1 MRKFLFLFVLALGAI
16 LASCNSDPDSYE
28 NLLADEKESISKFI
42 KRNNINVISS
52 LPDDWGT
59 VGENDYY
66 LDGNGLYIHIVDTGA
81 VGDTVNV
88 AAYQLVLARYNK
100 ITLDSE
106 PDTIIRYW
114 DPIDA
119 PYPLEFLY
127 AVSDETIDAFQL
139 ATKYMKKSNSVA
151 KLIVPSKLG
160 TEEDVNA
167 VIAYYYDFKIS
178 FTD

>member
-1 MRKFLFLFVLALGAI
+1 MLALGAM
-16 LASCNSDPDSYE
+16 LTSCNSDPDSYE
-28 NLLADEKESISKFI
+28 NLLADQKEAISKFI

-52 LPDDWGT
+52 IPEDNIW
-59 VGENDYY
+59 GENDYY
-66 LDGNGLYIHIVDTGA
+66 LTSSGLYIHIVDTGSVA
-81 VGDTVNV
+81 TDTV

-100 ITLDSE
+100 ITLDAD
-106 PDTIIRYW
+106 PDTIVRYW

-127 AVSDETIDAFQL
+127 GVSDETIDAFQY
-139 ATKYMKKSNSVA
+139 ATKYMDRNNSVA

-160 TEEDVNA
+160 SDDDVDA
-167 VIAYYYDFKIS
+167 VTAYYYDFKIS